1 MKRGI
6 FLAVLPM
13 LAWLSI
19 AVAMVLI
26 DPDVRNKGAAYV
38 DNHYRSSPDGKA
50 HNSWSYAEN
59 TNPSLD
65 SQGTSE
71 PIRYLDRKSIQGAP
85 ESTRRDNNI
94 NYDAYTVYSH

>member
-26 DPDVRNKGAAYV
+26 DPDVRKEEVYV
-38 DNHYRSSPDGKA
+38 DNPYRSIPDGKA
-50 HNSWSYAEN
+50 HSNWSYTES

-71 PIRYLDRKSIQGAP
+71 PIRYLDRKSIQGAA
-85 ESTRRDNNI
+85 ESTRRGNSF
-94 NYDAYTVYSH
+94 NYAAHTVYSH

>member
-26 DPDVRNKGAAYV
+26 DPDVRKDEAYV
-38 DNHYRSSPDGKA
+38 DNHYRSSSDGKA
-50 HNSWSYAEN
+50 HNNWSYAGN

-71 PIRYLDRKSIQGAP
+71 PIRHLDHKSIQGAP
-85 ESTRRDNNI
+85 ESTRRGNSF
-94 NYDAYTVYSH
+94 NYDVLTVYSH